1 MKKVIGLCMV
11 LVSLV
16 LCSQTVR
23 ADVIWEPQN
32 SFYEK
37 HSNKCEYVDREFMA
51 NGPNGEVIVYKSP
64 ENAAEIGTMKNGET
78 TWVTWTYTDADG
90 TVWGYPNRVADG
102 WVPMDYMQ
110 VVYDYI
116 SFEEEHGNEFVE
128 ESGFV
133 DEFYMKRSIYLWNY
147 PGSTVFAEIDMTGD
161 WADRLPEYNKTY
173 VDEAGRKWGFCGYY
187 YGQRNFWVCLD
198 DADADYEALYGED
211 VPETSEPE
219 FNMPPV
225 EDAEPIVP
233 KERFPIEIIGI
244 SVGVVGILT
253 GVILIKMKK
262 KSRVQ

>member
-32 SFYEK
+32 LFYEK

-64 ENAAEIGTMKNGET
+64 EDETKVATMKNGET
-78 TWVTWTYTDADG
+78 TWVTWTYTDSDG
-90 TVWGYPNRVADG
+90 IVWGYPNRFSDG
-102 WVPMDYMQ
+102 WVPMDYLQ

-116 SFEEEHGNEFVE
+116 SFEEEHGSEFVE

-147 PGSTVFAEIDMTGD
+147 PGSTVFSEIDMTGD
-161 WADRLPEYNKTY
+161 WADWLPEYNTTY

-187 YGQRNFWVCLD
+187 YGSRNFWVCLD
-198 DADADYEALYGED
+198 ATDADFIELYGEEAL
-211 VPETSEPE
+211 ETSEPE
-219 FNMPPV
+219 FNMPPI
-225 EDAEPIVP
+225 EEAAPIVP

-262 KSRVQ
+262 K